1 MSKTGIIYKLVSR
14 DINVPELYVGST
26 CSFRARKAQHKKR
39 CNNENDK
46 KYKYNVYQYIRAN
59 GGWDLFDMIQIE
71 ELLRT
76 NVLSGEEQ
84 NDLID
89 LKKSIEQDGKSHNL
103 ELLSSLIENCRDT
116 IKEKSHSLH
125 DIAKKKVQL

>member
-1 MSKTGIIYKLVSR
+1 
-14 DINVPELYVGST
+14 LY
-26 CSFRARKAQHKKR
+26 
-39 CNNENDK
+39 D
-46 KYKYNVYQYIRAN
+46 Y
-59 GGWDLFDMIQIE
+59 MIQIE

-76 NVLSGEEQ
+76 NVLSNEDQ